1 MRVMNNKLRP
11 SSVRL
16 TILLTTFCVGSLT
29 AVCYWEVGSWNR
41 AVRQSNEVFLE
52 KNLEVFRQGIR
63 RYAVEKQQLP
73 QSVDDLIKQRYAPN
87 LPDPVTGRVD
97 WQVAIGEDSTL
108 INGKRGVTDVHSA
121 STMISS
127 RGTPYCSW

>member
-1 MRVMNNKLRP
+1 M
-11 SSVRL
+11 
-16 TILLTTFCVGSLT
+16 
-29 AVCYWEVGSWNR
+29 
-41 AVRQSNEVFLE
+41 E

-73 QSVDDLIKQRYAPN
+73 QSLDDLIKQRYAPN

-97 WQVAIGEDSTL
+97 WQVVTGEDSTL
-108 INGKRGVTDVHSA
+108 INGKRGVIDVHSA

-127 RGTPYCSW
+127 RGTPYRSW